1 MSSKI
6 LLNGTIQFD
15 YSNNVLIVLNE
26 NNRVVKL
33 NQPVSRCLRILIA
46 QYPAVVKQAE
56 LFNYIWGDEASQIPA
71 NALYQ
76 NISLLRR
83 SLANASPALS
93 DVVITVPRTGFRLSA
108 EVKISADTPPRE
120 NAVAA
125 DIATNREPRSV
136 EEPSPDTADKKQSA
150 TGITIYIISALAA
163 SFALIWTYLHT
174 TQDNSSNLFDPYT
187 LATEHNGCKVYAY
200 PDFVQN
206 NQAEFNSYFRKFN
219 ITCTVLTRAYLS
231 VNTPR
236 TRVSVMYCSDIL
248 ARAKTCVTHIYWND
262 YK

>member
-6 LLNGTIQFD
+6 LINGNIYFD

-33 NQPVSRCLRILIA
+33 NQPVSRCLSILIA
-46 QYPAVVKQAE
+46 QHPAVVKQAE
-56 LFNYIWGDEASQIPA
+56 LFKFIWGDEASQIPA

-83 SLANASPALS
+83 SLASASAALS
-93 DVVITVPRTGFRLSA
+93 DVIITVPRAGFRLSSA
-108 EVKISADTPPRE
+108 VRISADP
-120 NAVAA
+120 AA
-125 DIATNREPRSV
+125 DENGDVSDIRLIGENTVPEKISPERREKKRPVVGIAIYV
-136 EEPSPDTADKKQSA
+136 I
-150 TGITIYIISALAA
+150 GILAA
-163 SFALIWTYLHT
+163 SLVLVWTALHT
-174 TQDNSSNLFDPYT
+174 SQENNSSLFDSYT
-187 LATEHNGCKVYAY
+187 LATEHNGCKIYAY

-206 NQAEFNSYFRKFN
+206 NQAEFNSYFKKFN

-262 YK
+262 SK